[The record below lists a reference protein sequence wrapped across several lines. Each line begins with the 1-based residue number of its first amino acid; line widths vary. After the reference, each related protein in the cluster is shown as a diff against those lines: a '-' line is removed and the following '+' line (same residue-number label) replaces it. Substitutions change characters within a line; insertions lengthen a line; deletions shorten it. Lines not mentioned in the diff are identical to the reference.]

1 MHEILTITL
10 NPALDKSTYTDRVQP
25 EKKIRCSVPFYEPGG
40 GGINVSRAIKK
51 LGGSSCAWF
60 LAGGPSGEKLCNLLK
75 EENISF
81 KAMPIQNWTREN
93 LMVMEENSGNQ
104 FRFGMP
110 GPQVTEAEW
119 RQCFDKLEAIPDAEL
134 PKYVVASGSLPPGV
148 PDDFY
153 LQLAQ
158 MAHRRGFKLIADTSG
173 DALLKAAGE
182 GVYLLKPNQNE
193 FAALVGKEEVS
204 ALEQEQIAQQI
215 LDEGKCEVLVV
226 SLGPRGAMVASKES
240 GISYVITPPVKQ
252 KSAVGAGDSM
262 VGGMVMSL
270 LKGDKTLDEVVRFG
284 VAAGTAA
291 TMTPGSELCTKEDT
305 EKIYKWLLEHKELTN
320 I

>member
-1 MHEILTITL
+1 MHDIITITL
-10 NPALDKSTYTDRVQP
+10 NPALDKSTYANRVQP
-25 EKKIRCSVPFYEPGG
+25 EKKIRCRSPFFEPGG

-51 LGGSSCAWF
+51 LGGESCAWF
-60 LAGGPSGEKLCNLLK
+60 LAGGPSGEVLCNLLK
-75 EENISF
+75 EEGISF
-81 KAMPIQNWTREN
+81 KAIKTKNWTREN
-93 LMVMEENSGNQ
+93 LMVMEEDSGNQ
-104 FRFGMP
+104 YRFGMP
-110 GPQVTEAEW
+110 GPEVSEEEW
-119 RQCFDKLEAIPDAEL
+119 KQCIIKLEETPDEKL

-158 MAHRRGFKLIADTSG
+158 MANRRGFKLIVDTSG

-182 GVYLLKPNQNE
+182 GVYLLKPNLLE

-204 ALEQEQIAQQI
+204 ALEQEQIAMQI
-215 LDEGKCEVLVV
+215 LSEGKCEVLVV
-226 SLGPRGAMVASKES
+226 SLGPRGAMVASKEK
-240 GISYVITPPVKQ
+240 GISYVLSPAVKQ

-270 LKGDKTLDEVVRFG
+270 LKGMSLDEIVRYG

-291 TMTPGSELCTKEDT
+291 TMTPGSELCKKEDT
-305 EKIYKWLLEHKELTN
+305 EKIFQWLLEHRELTN